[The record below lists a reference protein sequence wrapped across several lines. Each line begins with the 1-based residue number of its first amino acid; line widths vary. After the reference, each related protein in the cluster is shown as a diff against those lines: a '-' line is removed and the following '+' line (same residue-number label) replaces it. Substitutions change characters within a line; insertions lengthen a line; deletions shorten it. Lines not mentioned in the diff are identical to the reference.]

1 MSNYVDGFVIP
12 ISKAKIEQYREMAE
26 KACAIWLEYGALD
39 YVECIG
45 DDMEMQGVVPFTKL
59 ANAGPDET
67 VVFAWITYRS
77 REQRDEVMAK
87 IMTDPRM
94 NEMMDC
100 ANPAF
105 DCARMAC
112 GGFKV
117 IVKAGTPN

>member
-12 ISKAKIEQYREMAE
+12 LSKSKIEQYREIAE
-26 KACAIWLEYGALD
+26 KACDIWLEYGALD

-45 DDMEMQGVVPFTKL
+45 DDMEVEGVVPFPKL
-59 ANAGPDET
+59 ANAGPDDT

-77 REQRDEVMAK
+77 KEHRDEVNAK
-87 IMTDPRM
+87 VVADPRM
-94 NEMMDC
+94 NEMMDA
-100 ANPAF
+100 ANPVF

-117 IVKAGTPN
+117 IVKANNKN